1 MNNIKTAYFGSSE
14 FSVLVL
20 GELKSRGW
28 VPDLIVTTP
37 DKPRG
42 RKLVITPNETKVWAH
57 ENNIPVI
64 SPASI
69 KTPEFLTEIQ
79 GYDLH
84 LVASYGKII
93 PDDVLN
99 APKFGELNIHP
110 SLLPKY
116 RGSCPIQTAIL
127 NDDKETGLTI
137 MKLDHDM
144 DHGPIVA
151 QEKINIPDW
160 PISFNELAIR
170 MSKLGAEM
178 FLKVLPDW
186 TSSVIKA
193 VEQNHDQATY
203 TKKIEKTDGEIN
215 LNDDARKNYLKILAY
230 SDWPNTYFF
239 VEAQGKKIRLIVKEA
254 KLENDKLVLLRVI
267 PEGKKEMSYEDFLR
281 GIK

>member
-1 MNNIKTAYFGSSE
+1 
-14 FSVLVL
+14 VLVL
-20 GELKSRGW
+20 NELKAQGW
-28 VPDLIVTTP
+28 MPDLIVTTP

-42 RKLVITPNETKVWAH
+42 RKLVITPNETKVWAVA
-57 ENNIPVI
+57 NNIPVI
-64 SPASI
+64 SPVSI
-69 KTPEFLTEIQ
+69 KTPEFLAEIQ

-93 PDDVLN
+93 PDAVLN

-127 NDDKETGLTI
+127 NDDSETGLTI

-178 FLKVLPDW
+178 FLKVLPGW
-186 TSSVIKA
+186 TSGEIKA
-193 VEQNHDQATY
+193 MEQNHDLATY
-203 TKKIEKTDGEIN
+203 TKKIEKVDGEIN
-215 LNDDARKNYLKILAY
+215 INDNDRKNYLKILAY

-239 VEAQGKKIRLIVKEA
+239 VEAHDKKIRVIIKEA
-254 KLENDKLVLLRVI
+254 KLDNNKLILTRVV